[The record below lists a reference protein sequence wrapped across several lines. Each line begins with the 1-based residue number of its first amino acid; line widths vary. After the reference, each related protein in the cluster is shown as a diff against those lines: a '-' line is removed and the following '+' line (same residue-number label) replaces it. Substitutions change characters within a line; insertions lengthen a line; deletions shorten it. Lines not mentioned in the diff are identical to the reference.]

1 MKTRKEYL
9 QDYLKMLDEH
19 IAKKRYKRQFLEY
32 LDMQIIDNMQIEILA
47 EAEDI
52 DQDLFRLGQMSATEG
67 IRKIIR
73 KELEKNERK
82 GSL

>member
-1 MKTRKEYL
+1 MTRYGYDKVL
-9 QDYLKMLDEH
+9 L
-19 IAKKRYKRQFLEY
+19 KRYKKQFLEY
-32 LDMQIIDNMQIEILA
+32 LDMQVIDYMQIEILA

-52 DQDLFRLGQMSATEG
+52 DQDPFRLGQMSATEG

-73 KELEKNERK
+73 KELVKIERK

>member
-1 MKTRKEYL
+1 
-9 QDYLKMLDEH
+9 
-19 IAKKRYKRQFLEY
+19 
-32 LDMQIIDNMQIEILA
+32 MQIIDNMQIEILA

-52 DQDLFRLGQMSATEG
+52 DQDPFRLGQMSATEG

-73 KELEKNERK
+73 KELEKIERK

>member
-1 MKTRKEYL
+1 MTRYGYDKVL
-9 QDYLKMLDEH
+9 L
-19 IAKKRYKRQFLEY
+19 KRYKRQFLEY

>member
-1 MKTRKEYL
+1 MTRYGYDKVL
-9 QDYLKMLDEH
+9 L
-19 IAKKRYKRQFLEY
+19 KRYKRQFLEY

-52 DQDLFRLGQMSATEG
+52 DQDPFRLGQMSATEG

-73 KELEKNERK
+73 KELEKIERK